1 MRVIIVDDDLLSRT
15 LFASYCE
22 NIKDVE
28 LVGSF
33 SEPEQV
39 LKFAATHSF
48 DLAALDV
55 MMPGMN
61 GVELGRELQKMNPHL
76 VLIFIT
82 ASEDFAM
89 EAFRLKA
96 ASYIVKPFEQE
107 AIADALNRGK
117 KLCMPTPKQIYIR
130 TFGHFDLFID
140 GKALVFSRQKSKE
153 LLAYLVDRRGGT
165 ATMEQI
171 ICDLWED
178 RVLDSAVRSSYQA
191 ALKDLRKNLKE
202 AGISELLNNER
213 NQKSV
218 NIDMIDCDYY
228 RLLKGDPTALESYQY
243 EYMVDYSWAEATN
256 AYCTSLKWLA
266 EKEKQEKE
274 NKI

>member
-1 MRVIIVDDDLLSRT
+1 
-15 LFASYCE
+15 
-22 NIKDVE
+22 
-28 LVGSF
+28 
-33 SEPEQV
+33 
-39 LKFAATHSF
+39 
-48 DLAALDV
+48 
-55 MMPGMN
+55 
-61 GVELGRELQKMNPHL
+61 
-76 VLIFIT
+76 
-82 ASEDFAM
+82 
-89 EAFRLKA
+89 
-96 ASYIVKPFEQE
+96 
-107 AIADALNRGK
+107 
-117 KLCMPTPKQIYIR
+117 
-130 TFGHFDLFID
+130 
-140 GKALVFSRQKSKE
+140 
-153 LLAYLVDRRGGT
+153 
-165 ATMEQI
+165 MEQI

-202 AGISELLNNER
+202 AGSSELLNNER

-218 NIDMIDCDYY
+218 NIDMVDCDYY